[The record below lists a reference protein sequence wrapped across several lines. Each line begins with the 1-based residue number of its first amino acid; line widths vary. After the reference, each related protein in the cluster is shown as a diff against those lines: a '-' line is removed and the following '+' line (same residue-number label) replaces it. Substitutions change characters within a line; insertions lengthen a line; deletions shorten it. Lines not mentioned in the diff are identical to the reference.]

1 MIISIVVGT
10 AVFGW
15 ETWSGVRAASNPL
28 SPVHRSEQTIRTLLP
43 WFRPARL
50 GFFLLGTLASVLAL
64 VASEPVTMVA
74 AGVALAALFAAHLI
88 ERFGFFTAVTAPR
101 MPGGI

>member
-1 MIISIVVGT
+1 
-10 AVFGW
+10 
-15 ETWSGVRAASNPL
+15 L
-28 SPVHRSEQTIRTLLP
+28 SPVYRSEQTIRILLP

-50 GFFLLGTLASVLAL
+50 GLSLLGTVASALAL

-74 AGVALAALFAAHLI
+74 AGVALAAVFAAHLI

-101 MPGGI
+101 MPGGV